1 LWQNDD
7 LPRGGHFQVFSKNRF
22 WTRMKQGQKPFTLR
36 VPLELLN
43 AIRKKAAEE
52 TIKRNKLVS
61 INTLSV
67 EMLSKAVGLK
77 EKKITG

>member
-1 LWQNDD
+1 MQ
-7 LPRGGHFQVFSKNRF
+7 
-22 WTRMKQGQKPFTLR
+22 QGQKPLTLR
-36 VPLELLN
+36 VPLELLD

-67 EMLSKAVGLK
+67 EILSKAVGLK
-77 EKKITG
+77 EKGGKGKA